1 MKQPVLVV
9 IGHGMVS
16 HYFLEQLAERQLHTQ
31 YQIIVFGEE
40 EYPAY
45 DRVHLSEYFSGRTA
59 GSLSLAE
66 EGFFTRTGI
75 ELRTGH
81 QITAIDPQEK
91 NVTDAAGNSLH
102 YDQLVLATG
111 SYAFV
116 PPIPGHDRP
125 GCLVYRTLSDLDAIS
140 RQASRSTVGVVI
152 GGGLLGLEAANALLQ
167 SGLET
172 HVVEFSPRLMA
183 VQLDDD
189 GASMLQKKIAALGV
203 RVHTAR
209 QTVEIT
215 DGEQLQHKLCFTDG
229 TELETD
235 LVLFSAGIRP
245 RDELAASA
253 GLEKGPRGGI
263 VIDDYCQ
270 TSDPS
275 VSAIGECALWQGKI
289 FGLVA
294 PGYQMARCLADR
306 LAEKATAFSGADMS
320 TKLKLLGVEVAS
332 VGDAHGAT
340 PGSQS
345 YQWIDGPA
353 RIYKKIVVSEDGKTL
368 LGAVLVGDSSDY
380 SDLLQRML
388 NAIPLPANPESLILP
403 VSEGG
408 APAGV
413 GVALLPESAQICS
426 CHNVSK
432 GDISD
437 AVRGGCTDMNA
448 LKSCTRAG
456 TGCGGCVPLLKQVM
470 EHELEALGVEVKKDI
485 CSHFAWS
492 RQELYHLIRVNNIR
506 TFAALIRQYG
516 HGRGCEIC
524 RPLAASLL
532 ASCWND
538 YVLQPQHVSLQDTN
552 DRFLG
557 NIQKDGTYS
566 VVPRIPA
573 GEITPAGLIT
583 LGQVAQRYNLYT
595 KITGGQRV
603 DLFGARLEQLPAI
616 WQELLD
622 AGFETGH
629 AYGKSLRTVKSCVG
643 STWCRYGVQDSTA
656 LAIRLEN
663 RYKGLRSP
671 HKIKMAVSGCTREC
685 AEAQGK
691 DIGVIAT
698 DKGWNLY
705 VCGNGG
711 MKPRHA
717 DLFAS
722 DLDTDTLIRVIDRT
736 LMFYLRTADRL
747 QRTSNWL
754 DNLDGGVAYL
764 RQVILD
770 DSLGLADTLDQ
781 EMQQIVDT
789 YQCEWQTTLDDPRSR
804 QLFRAFINS
813 DQPDE
818 AVVMV
823 PERGQIRPAELS
835 EKPGVAVC
843 EEPAEEWVTV
853 GRLDDIPPDTGRA
866 ARLGR
871 QQIAVFRLGE
881 EQPEVYA
888 LDNLEPGS
896 GANVLARGILGDDDG
911 IPLVISPLYKK
922 RLRLTDG
929 ISPDDSTVRVRCWPV
944 RVENG
949 MISVQRRPVSVLQP
963 QTALPVS

>member
-91 NVTDAAGNSLH
+91 TVTDAAGNSLH

-506 TFAALIRQYG
+506 TFDALIRQYG

>member
-1 MKQPVLVV
+1 MNQPVLVV

-66 EGFFTRTGI
+66 EGFFPRTGI
-75 ELRTGH
+75 ELRTGQ
-81 QITAIDPQEK
+81 QITAIDPRAK
-91 NVTDAAGNSLH
+91 TVTDAAGNTLH

-140 RQASRSTVGVVI
+140 RQASRSTTGVVI

-183 VQLDDD
+183 VQLDND
-189 GASMLQKKIAALGV
+189 GASMLQKKISALGV

-215 DGEQLQHKLCFTDG
+215 DGEQRQHKLCFTDG

-275 VSAIGECALWQGKI
+275 ISAIGECALWQGKI

-306 LAEKATAFSGADMS
+306 LAEKATAFTGADMS

-345 YQWIDGPA
+345 YQWIDGPGQ
-353 RIYKKIVVSEDGKTL
+353 IYKKIVVSEDGKTL

-506 TFAALIRQYG
+506 TFDALIRQYG

-616 WQELLD
+616 WQELLE

-656 LAIRLEN
+656 LAIRLED

-747 QRTSNWL
+747 QRTSSWL
-754 DNLDGGVAYL
+754 DNMDGGVDYL
-764 RQVILD
+764 RQVILE
-770 DSLGLADTLDQ
+770 DSLGLAETLDQ
-781 EMQQIVDT
+781 EMQQIIDT

-823 PERGQIRPAELS
+823 PERGQIRPAEPS
-835 EKPGVAVC
+835 EKPGVAVT
-843 EEPAEEWVTV
+843 EEPADEWVTV

-896 GANVLARGILGDDDG
+896 GANVLARGLLGDDDG

-949 MISVQRRPVSVLQP
+949 MISVQRRPVSVSPP

>member
-1 MKQPVLVV
+1 MNQPVLVV

-81 QITAIDPQEK
+81 QITAIDLQEK
-91 NVTDAAGNSLH
+91 TVTDAAGNSLH

-140 RQASRSTVGVVI
+140 RQVSRSTVGVVI

-189 GASMLQKKIAALGV
+189 GASMLQTKIAALGV

-263 VIDDYCQ
+263 IIDDYCL

-306 LAEKATAFSGADMS
+306 LAEKATAFTGADMS

-506 TFAALIRQYG
+506 TFDALIRQYG

-524 RPLAASLL
+524 RPLAGSLL
-532 ASCWND
+532 ASSWND

-573 GEITPAGLIT
+573 GEITPEGLIT
-583 LGQVAQRYNLYT
+583 LGQVARRYNLYT

-616 WQELLD
+616 WQELLE

-823 PERGQIRPAELS
+823 PERGQMRPAAPS
-835 EKPGVAVC
+835 EKPGLAIS
-843 EEPAEEWVTV
+843 EEPADEWVTV

-949 MISVQRRPVSVLQP
+949 MISVQRRPVSESLP

>member
-1 MKQPVLVV
+1 M
-9 IGHGMVS
+9 
-16 HYFLEQLAERQLHTQ
+16 
-31 YQIIVFGEE
+31 
-40 EYPAY
+40 
-45 DRVHLSEYFSGRTA
+45 
-59 GSLSLAE
+59 
-66 EGFFTRTGI
+66 
-75 ELRTGH
+75 
-81 QITAIDPQEK
+81 
-91 NVTDAAGNSLH
+91 
-102 YDQLVLATG
+102 
-111 SYAFV
+111 
-116 PPIPGHDRP
+116 
-125 GCLVYRTLSDLDAIS
+125 
-140 RQASRSTVGVVI
+140 
-152 GGGLLGLEAANALLQ
+152 
-167 SGLET
+167 
-172 HVVEFSPRLMA
+172 
-183 VQLDDD
+183 
-189 GASMLQKKIAALGV
+189 
-203 RVHTAR
+203 
-209 QTVEIT
+209 
-215 DGEQLQHKLCFTDG
+215 
-229 TELETD
+229 
-235 LVLFSAGIRP
+235 
-245 RDELAASA
+245 
-253 GLEKGPRGGI
+253 
-263 VIDDYCQ
+263 IDDYCQ

-275 VSAIGECALWQGKI
+275 ISAIGECALWQGKI

-306 LAEKATAFSGADMS
+306 LAEKATAFTGADMS

-345 YQWIDGPA
+345 YQWIDGPGQ
-353 RIYKKIVVSEDGKTL
+353 IYKKIVVSEDGKTL

-506 TFAALIRQYG
+506 TFDALIRQYG

-616 WQELLD
+616 WQELLE

-656 LAIRLEN
+656 LAIRLED

-747 QRTSNWL
+747 QRTSSWL
-754 DNLDGGVAYL
+754 DNMDGGVDYL
-764 RQVILD
+764 RQVILE
-770 DSLGLADTLDQ
+770 DSLGLAETLDQ
-781 EMQQIVDT
+781 EMQQIIDT

-823 PERGQIRPAELS
+823 PERGQIRPAEPS
-835 EKPGVAVC
+835 EKPGVAVT
-843 EEPAEEWVTV
+843 EEPADEWVTV

-896 GANVLARGILGDDDG
+896 GANVLARGLLGDDDG

-949 MISVQRRPVSVLQP
+949 MISVQRRPVSVSPP

>member
-91 NVTDAAGNSLH
+91 TVTDAAGNSLH

-506 TFAALIRQYG
+506 TFDALIRQYG

-835 EKPGVAVC
+835 EKPGVTVC